1 MPSFLHWIVFTVKKK
16 ISWAYLCGCILD
28 SIQICWSIYPPA
40 NTTGLKNIY
49 LFVLGLS
56 CGIWELVPWPGIK
69 PRPPALGAQSLSHW
83 TTREVSHFSIVLFF
97 SFWYCFSSFPSSDIH
112 VELVVHWMF
121 VSLLKFIEALTSSV
135 AVFEHGDCKEVE
147 KVTWGHKDGSLTQ

>member
-1 MPSFLHWIVFTVKKK
+1 MYIHTYTYIHTYMYTHSHILSIHTQSLHRHTQFIGYVSLKNSNTRFFYFAHRYPTSPAPSFLHWIVFTVKKK

-83 TTREVSHFSIVLFF
+83 TTREVPTIVL
-97 SFWYCFSSFPSSDIH
+97 I
-112 VELVVHWMF
+112 
-121 VSLLKFIEALTSSV
+121 I
-135 AVFEHGDCKEVE
+135 
-147 KVTWGHKDGSLTQ
+147 KDT